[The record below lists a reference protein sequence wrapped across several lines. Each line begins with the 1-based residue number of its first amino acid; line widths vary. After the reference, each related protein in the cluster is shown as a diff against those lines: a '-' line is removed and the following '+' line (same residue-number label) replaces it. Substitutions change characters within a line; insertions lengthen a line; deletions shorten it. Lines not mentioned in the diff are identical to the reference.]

1 MNGPAAIGPPN
12 MRKES
17 RLRKSKDFA
26 LVYGEGRRR
35 ADQRLVVI
43 ARRNGLRDTR
53 FGFVT
58 SKRIGN
64 AVVRNRTKRK
74 LREAARLSGV
84 EAGWDV
90 VAIARRKAPLSDYR
104 SLDTSLRRLMSGVGV
119 KASGGTGRAGH
130 S

>member
-1 MNGPAAIGPPN
+1 

-58 SKRIGN
+58 SKRVGN

-90 VAIARRKAPLSDYR
+90 VAIARRNAPLSDYR

-119 KASGGTGRAGH
+119 KKSGGTGRAGP